1 MTPLSEQLAPRYR
14 PVGEHA
20 LLVEFGDTITDETHA
35 RVLDLDAALSA
46 KGFEGFR
53 ESVPAYVNVLIE
65 FDPAIADHR
74 TARTA
79 VETLLAFDP
88 SARVEGETR
97 EVLVCYDEGLAP
109 DLTIVAASAG
119 IGVEELIAA
128 HLSGDYRVY
137 MYGFAP
143 GYAYLAG
150 VPGPIQLPR
159 KTAAVRNV
167 ASGSVIIA
175 GPQCI
180 VTTLTMPSGWW
191 NIGRSP
197 TRILTNNA
205 DHPFLFN
212 VGDHVRFRR
221 IDRAMFEDLSRA
233 C

>member
-1 MTPLSEQLAPRYR
+1 MTPLSEQRKPRYR

-20 LLVEFGDTITDETHA
+20 LLVEFGDTIAAETHA

-46 KGFEGFR
+46 KGFDGFR

-65 FDPAIADHR
+65 FDPAVADHQTTR
-74 TARTA
+74 AA
-79 VETLLAFDP
+79 VEALLASDG
-88 SARVEGETR
+88 SVKVEGETR
-97 EVLVCYDEGLAP
+97 EVLVCYDEGFAP
-109 DLTIVAASAG
+109 DLTFVAAQAG
-119 IGVEELIAA
+119 LGVEEVIAA
-128 HLSGDYRVY
+128 HLRGDYRVY

-150 VPGPIQLPR
+150 VPSPIQLPR

-167 ASGSVIIA
+167 AAGSVLIA

-197 TRILTNNA
+197 TQILTK
-205 DHPFLFN
+205 DESRPFLFN
-212 VGDHVRFRR
+212 IGDHVRFRR
-221 IDRAMFEDLSRA
+221 IGRALFDDLSRA
-233 C
+233 